1 MRISRNQF
9 RFLNDSRLVDL
20 AKFHSIVF
28 DFDGVF
34 TDNFVYVD
42 ENGIESVRV
51 SRADG
56 YALDLL
62 RKFCTREKLIV
73 SIFILS
79 TETNKVVLTRAKKLN
94 LECIAGES
102 NKLLALSK
110 KFEIERPEDTDPF
123 SGLIYFGND
132 LNDLPVILRAG
143 LSIAPSDAHKTVKES
158 SNYVLGRPGG
168 HDFVREGVEFLIN
181 IKDMPVE
188 ELSEFISNC

>member
-1 MRISRNQF
+1 M
-9 RFLNDSRLVDL
+9 VDL
-20 AKFHSIVF
+20 SKFHSIVF

-42 ENGIESVRV
+42 ENGVESVRV

-62 RKFCTREKLIV
+62 RKFCARKKLIV

-79 TETNKVVLTRAKKLN
+79 TETNKVVLARAKKL
-94 LECIAGES
+94 EMDCITGER
-102 NKLLALSK
+102 NKLLALSR
-110 KFEIERPEDTDPF
+110 KFEIERPNDTDPF

-143 LSIAPSDAHKTVKES
+143 LSIVPSDAHQKVKES

-181 IKDMPVE
+181 IKAMSVE

>member
-1 MRISRNQF
+1 M
-9 RFLNDSRLVDL
+9 DL

-62 RKFCTREKLIV
+62 RKFCAREKLSL

-94 LECIAGES
+94 LDCITGDR
-102 NKLLALSK
+102 NKLITLSR
-110 KFEIERPEDTDPF
+110 KFEIERPDDKDPF

-143 LSIAPSDAHKTVKES
+143 VSIAPSDAHPKVRDS
-158 SNYVLGRPGG
+158 STYVLVSPGG

-181 IKDMPVE
+181 IQEMTVE